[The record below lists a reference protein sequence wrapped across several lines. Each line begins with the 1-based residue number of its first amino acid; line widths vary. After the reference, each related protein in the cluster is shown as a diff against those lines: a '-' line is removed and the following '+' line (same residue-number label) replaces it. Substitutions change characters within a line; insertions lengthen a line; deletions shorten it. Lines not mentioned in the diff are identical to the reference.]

1 MSKAKKT
8 DSSDDS
14 KSKSSSK
21 SASSKLS
28 AKESSKESPK
38 LEVLKVIAPK
48 SPEVLEEHSTM
59 PHQDKTEN
67 LASFNAPKSDAIPA
81 KEILPRSDIAPL
93 KSAPK
98 SESALTSQSL
108 SGLSAS
114 APMGIPIK
122 KLDRSFERGAVKRV
136 GKDID
141 YSDRHEVNIDE
152 QKTQEP
158 KVCLQP
164 IPVATEPFQ
173 YRAIGVISGRYVGN
187 EDNFA
192 KGHILTSD
200 GAEVDA
206 VLLGKVIS
214 VAKKRLQND
223 RDYLWVVYPR
233 TNDKSGKLHVQI
245 AGVWAPE
252 DLGKADIQNDPGVA
266 DGYFSIRGEVSSQSI
281 EDNLV
286 IVKIRRIEQKFDK
299 QKGKPTK
306 TYSKF
311 KVRLTGL
318 LPTDAVGQFWSVN
331 VQRQG
336 NVLSVIDGEFV
347 GIVPVKGKRNQYKG
361 RPSGGKFAPRKF
373 GDRPYKPLG
382 GAGDDFSYPPRSR
395 STEDRPPVPRPIIKR
410 REPTE

>member
-8 DSSDDS
+8 DLSDDS

-21 SASSKLS
+21 SATSKSSLKDSLKD
-28 AKESSKESPK
+28 APK

-48 SPEVLEEHSTM
+48 PPEVLQEEQALSN
-59 PHQDKTEN
+59 QG
-67 LASFNAPKSDAIPA
+67 
-81 KEILPRSDIAPL
+81 
-93 KSAPK
+93 K
-98 SESALTSQSL
+98 SESLPSLAPEANELLTTANPSSAKATIKTEIKTEAALSSQSFG
-108 SGLSAS
+108 GLSIN

-122 KLDRSFERGAVKRV
+122 KFDKF
-136 GKDID
+136 
-141 YSDRHEVNIDE
+141 SDRGSMRAGGRTTDYGDRAEVSADSNRSP
-152 QKTQEP
+152 EP
-158 KVCLQP
+158 KVCLKP

-173 YRAIGVISGRYVGN
+173 YRAIGVINGRYIGN

-192 KGHILTSD
+192 KGHILTTD
-200 GAEVDA
+200 GSEVDA

-214 VAKKRLQND
+214 VAKKRLQSD

-252 DLGKADIQNDPGVA
+252 DLGKTDIQSDPDVA
-266 DGYFSIRGEVSSQSI
+266 DGYFSIRGEVSSQSV

-318 LPTDAVGQFWSVN
+318 LPTDAVGQFWDVN

-336 NVLSVIDGEFV
+336 NALTVVDGEFI

-361 RPSGGKFAPRKF
+361 RPTGGKFPPRKF

-382 GAGDDFSYPPRSR
+382 NGDDLGYPARPRP
-395 STEDRPPVPRPIIKR
+395 TEDRPPVPRPIIKR

>member
-8 DSSDDS
+8 DLSDDS

-21 SASSKLS
+21 SVSSKSL
-28 AKESSKESPK
+28 AKEPSKETPK

-48 SPEVLEEHSTM
+48 PPEILEDQQSL
-59 PHQDKTEN
+59 PAQGKTEDLADAFKAKELLAKADPVLPRAGIKSD
-67 LASFNAPKSDAIPA
+67 LASS
-81 KEILPRSDIAPL
+81 
-93 KSAPK
+93 
-98 SESALTSQSL
+98 SQSL
-108 SGLSAS
+108 SGMAAS
-114 APMGIPIK
+114 TPVGIPIK
-122 KLDRSFERGAVKRV
+122 KLDRSSDRGVVKRV

-141 YSDRHEVNIDE
+141 YGDRHEVNADE
-152 QKTQEP
+152 HKSQEP
-158 KVCLQP
+158 KVCLKP

-173 YRAIGVISGRYVGN
+173 YRAIGVISGRYIGN

-192 KGHILTSD
+192 KGHILTTD
-200 GAEVDA
+200 GSEVDA

-214 VAKKRLQND
+214 VAKKRLQSD

-252 DLGKADIQNDPGVA
+252 DLGKTDIQSDPDVS
-266 DGYFSIRGEVSSQSI
+266 DGYFSIRGEVSSQSV

-318 LPTDAVGQFWSVN
+318 LPADAVGQFWSVN

-336 NVLSVIDGEFV
+336 NALTVIDGEFI

-361 RPSGGKFAPRKF
+361 RPAGGKFAPRKF

-382 GAGDDFSYPPRSR
+382 GDDFSYPPRPR

>member
-8 DSSDDS
+8 DLSDDS
-14 KSKSSSK
+14 KSKSASK
-21 SASSKLS
+21 SATSKSS
-28 AKESSKESPK
+28 AKEPPKESPK
-38 LEVLKVIAPK
+38 LEVLRVIAPK
-48 SPEVLEEHSTM
+48 PPEILEQQDL
-59 PHQDKTEN
+59 PAQDKAEN
-67 LASFNAPKSDAIPA
+67 LVDASKANALAA
-81 KEILPRSDIAPL
+81 KADN
-93 KSAPK
+93 
-98 SESALTSQSL
+98 ALSRVGTKGELASPSQSL
-108 SGLSAS
+108 SGISAS

-122 KLDRSFERGAVKRV
+122 KLDRSSDRGIVRRV
-136 GKDID
+136 GKDVD
-141 YSDRHEVNIDE
+141 YGDRQGANADD
-152 QKTQEP
+152 QKSQEP
-158 KVCLQP
+158 KVCLKP

-173 YRAIGVISGRYVGN
+173 YRAIGVISGRYIGN

-200 GAEVDA
+200 GSEVDA

-252 DLGKADIQNDPGVA
+252 DLGKTDIQSDPDVS
-266 DGYFSIRGEVSSQSI
+266 DGYFSIRGEVSSQSV

-336 NVLSVIDGEFV
+336 NVLTVIDGEFV

-361 RPSGGKFAPRKF
+361 RPSGGSFAPRKF

-382 GAGDDFSYPPRSR
+382 GAGDDFSYPPRPR

>member
-1 MSKAKKT
+1 MSKANKT
-8 DSSDDS
+8 DLSDDS
-14 KSKSSSK
+14 KRKSSSK
-21 SASSKLS
+21 SAASKLS
-28 AKESSKESPK
+28 SKDLPKESPK
-38 LEVLKVIAPK
+38 LEVLRVIAPMP
-48 SPEVLEEHSTM
+48 PEILQEQQAM
-59 PHQDKTEN
+59 PHQDSADED
-67 LASFNAPKSDAIPA
+67 LANSEALKSDA
-81 KEILPRSDIAPL
+81 L
-93 KSAPK
+93 KSKEVLTKADSASLKSTIK
-98 SESALTSQSL
+98 SETALSGQSL
-108 SGLSAS
+108 INTSAN
-114 APMGIPIK
+114 APVGIPIK
-122 KLDRSFERGAVKRV
+122 KLDRLSDKSVVKRG
-136 GKDID
+136 GKEGD
-141 YSDRHEVNIDE
+141 YSDRYEVSADDH
-152 QKTQEP
+152 KSQEP
-158 KVCLQP
+158 KVCLKP

-173 YRAIGVISGRYVGN
+173 YRAIGVISGRYIGN

-192 KGHILTSD
+192 KGHLLATD
-200 GAEVDA
+200 GSEVDA

-214 VAKKRLQND
+214 VAKKRLQSD

-252 DLGKADIQNDPGVA
+252 DLGKTDIQSDPDVA
-266 DGYFSIRGEVSSQSI
+266 DGYFSIRGEVSSQSV

-318 LPTDAVGQFWSVN
+318 LPTDAVGQFWAVN

-336 NVLSVIDGEFV
+336 NALTVIDGEFI

-361 RPSGGKFAPRKF
+361 RPGGGKFAPRKF

-382 GAGDDFSYPPRSR
+382 GGDDFSYPPRPR
-395 STEDRPPVPRPIIKR
+395 STEERPPVPRPIIKR